1 MCLLSCSV
9 FMCLY
14 FGPTHSLVTKKFC
27 GQKRNFIAT
36 KNVFY
41 FTIRKQNNWMN
52 HSVMCSPLSPDG
64 SEWVGRLG
72 GVKPLT
78 KFSKGKSLTGS
89 QFLEGVAGNE
99 ERDFFGGWGELR
111 GGGVVS
117 FYIKNKLILKYL
129 TTKKCFEDGTKLF
142 FLSACET
149 AEKIGLV
156 G

>member
-1 MCLLSCSV
+1 MQAIKQIKMSPFKIVLIAIMCLLSCLV

-52 HSVMCSPLSPDG
+52 HSVMPPPPSPLSADG
-64 SEWVGRLG
+64 SEWIGRLG

-78 KFSKGKSLTGS
+78 KFSKGRSLIGS

-99 ERDFFGGWGELR
+99 ERDFFGGWGG
-111 GGGVVS
+111 GGGVSV
-117 FYIKNKLILKYL
+117 F
-129 TTKKCFEDGTKLF
+129 T
-142 FLSACET
+142 
-149 AEKIGLV
+149 
-156 G
+156 